1 MSSAT
6 PEPGDGGAPP
16 SPPWYRLPMLAAA
29 VYCAVML
36 AIILAVLLLPL
47 R

>member
-6 PEPGDGGAPP
+6 PEPPDGGA
-16 SPPWYRLPMLAAA
+16 PWYRLPMLAAA
-29 VYCAVML
+29 VYCAVVL
-36 AIILAVLLLPL
+36 AITLAILLLPL